1 MSEHV
6 KKFID
11 DLSNGKN
18 ADAGEA
24 FKDALRAKVAD
35 GLDKQRVDIASR
47 IFNDASTQ
55 AQNFSD
61 PKPVV
66 TDPNPET
73 SVVIDTQGQEVEF
86 VDNGNEQP
94 TPESEVPN
102 AESHSLINCTRWVLQ
117 SIKQKYMFL
126 GTSSLKCELCH

>member
-11 DLSNGKN
+11 DIQNGKN

-61 PKPVV
+61 PKPTV

-102 AESHSLINCTRWVLQ
+102 AESQPT
-117 SIKQKYMFL
+117 
-126 GTSSLKCELCH
+126 T

>member
-35 GLDKQRVDIASR
+35 GLDKQRVDIASK
-47 IFNDASTQ
+47 IFNGVEPQ
-55 AQNFSD
+55 PFSD
-61 PKPVV
+61 PKPAV

-73 SVVIDTQGQEVEF
+73 DVVIDTQGQEVAFEP
-86 VDNGNEQP
+86 NGNEQP
-94 TPESEVPN
+94 TPEAEVPSSD
-102 AESHSLINCTRWVLQ
+102 ESQPT
-117 SIKQKYMFL
+117 
-126 GTSSLKCELCH
+126 T

>member
-35 GLDKQRVDIASR
+35 SLDQARIDIAGK
-47 IFNDASTQ
+47 IFSDVE
-55 AQNFSD
+55 AQPHSD
-61 PKPVV
+61 PKPAV

-73 SVVIDTQGQEVEF
+73 DVMIDTKGQEIEIT
-86 VDNGNEQP
+86 DNGNEQP
-94 TPESEVPN
+94 KPESEIPEAPAN
-102 AESHSLINCTRWVLQ
+102 DESQPT
-117 SIKQKYMFL
+117 
-126 GTSSLKCELCH
+126 T

>member
-35 GLDKQRVDIASR
+35 GLDKQRVDIASK
-47 IFNDASTQ
+47 IFNGVEPQ
-55 AQNFSD
+55 PFSD
-61 PKPVV
+61 PKPAV

-73 SVVIDTQGQEVEF
+73 DVVIDTQGQEVAFEP
-86 VDNGNEQP
+86 NGNEQP
-94 TPESEVPN
+94 TPEAEVP
-102 AESHSLINCTRWVLQ
+102 ASDESQPT
-117 SIKQKYMFL
+117 
-126 GTSSLKCELCH
+126 T

>member
-11 DLSNGKN
+11 DLQNGKN

-35 GLDKQRVDIASR
+35 GLDKARVDIASK
-47 IFNDASTQ
+47 IFNGVEPQ
-55 AQNFSD
+55 PFSD
-61 PKPVV
+61 PKPAV

-73 SVVIDTQGQEVEF
+73 DVVIDTQGKEVAFEP
-86 VDNGNEQP
+86 NGNEQP
-94 TPESEVPN
+94 TPEAEVPEAPVN
-102 AESHSLINCTRWVLQ
+102 DESQPT
-117 SIKQKYMFL
+117 
-126 GTSSLKCELCH
+126 T

>member
-11 DLSNGKN
+11 DLQNGKN

-35 GLDKQRVDIASR
+35 GLDNQRVDIASR
-47 IFNDASTQ
+47 IFNDKSTE

-61 PKPVV
+61 PKPAV
-66 TDPNPET
+66 TDSNPET
-73 SVVIDTQGQEVEF
+73 AVVIDTKGNEVEF

-94 TPESEVPN
+94 KPESEVPAN
-102 AESHSLINCTRWVLQ
+102 DESQPT
-117 SIKQKYMFL
+117 
-126 GTSSLKCELCH
+126 T

>member
-35 GLDKQRVDIASR
+35 GLDQARVDIASK
-47 IFNDASTQ
+47 IFNGVEPQ
-55 AQNFSD
+55 PFSD
-61 PKPVV
+61 PKPAV

-73 SVVIDTQGQEVEF
+73 DVVIDTQGQEVEF
-86 VDNGNEQP
+86 TDNGNEQP
-94 TPESEVPN
+94 TPESEVPS
-102 AESHSLINCTRWVLQ
+102 AESQPVNQ
-117 SIKQKYMFL
+117 
-126 GTSSLKCELCH
+126 

>member
-35 GLDKQRVDIASR
+35 GLDKARVDIASK
-47 IFNDASTQ
+47 IFNGVEPQ
-55 AQNFSD
+55 PFSD

-73 SVVIDTQGQEVEF
+73 DVVIDTQGQEVAFEP
-86 VDNGNEQP
+86 NGNEQP
-94 TPESEVPN
+94 TPEAEVPEAPVN
-102 AESHSLINCTRWVLQ
+102 DESQPT
-117 SIKQKYMFL
+117 
-126 GTSSLKCELCH
+126 T

>member
-35 GLDKQRVDIASR
+35 GLDKARVDIAGK
-47 IFNDASTQ
+47 IFNGVEPQ
-55 AQNFSD
+55 PFSD
-61 PKPVV
+61 PKPAV

-73 SVVIDTQGQEVEF
+73 DVMIDTQGQEIEIT
-86 VDNGNEQP
+86 DNGNEQP
-94 TPESEVPN
+94 KPESEIPEAPAN
-102 AESHSLINCTRWVLQ
+102 DESQPT
-117 SIKQKYMFL
+117 
-126 GTSSLKCELCH
+126 T

>member
-35 GLDKQRVDIASR
+35 GLDKARVDIASR
-47 IFNDASTQ
+47 IFNDKSTE
-55 AQNFSD
+55 AQDFSD
-61 PKPVV
+61 PKPAV
-66 TDPNPET
+66 TDPAPET
-73 SVVIDTQGQEVEF
+73 ETIIDTQGNEIGFES
-86 VDNGNEQP
+86 NGNEQP
-94 TPESEVPN
+94 KPENVHLDSPEDPGQVIPN
-102 AESHSLINCTRWVLQ
+102 DESQPT
-117 SIKQKYMFL
+117 
-126 GTSSLKCELCH
+126 T

>member
-35 GLDKQRVDIASR
+35 GLDKQRVDVAR
-47 IFNDASTQ
+47 KIFNGVE
-55 AQNFSD
+55 AQPFSD
-61 PKPVV
+61 PKPAV

-73 SVVIDTQGQEVEF
+73 AVVMDTKGNEVEF

-94 TPESEVPN
+94 KPE
-102 AESHSLINCTRWVLQ
+102 AEIPEAPANDESQPT
-117 SIKQKYMFL
+117 
-126 GTSSLKCELCH
+126 T

>member
-18 ADAGEA
+18 PDAGEA

-47 IFNDASTQ
+47 IFNDKSTE
-55 AQNFSD
+55 AQDFSD
-61 PKPVV
+61 PKPAV

-73 SVVIDTQGQEVEF
+73 AVVIDTKGQEVEF
-86 VDNGNEQP
+86 TDNGNKQP
-94 TPESEVPN
+94 TPEAEVPEAPVN
-102 AESHSLINCTRWVLQ
+102 DESQPT
-117 SIKQKYMFL
+117 
-126 GTSSLKCELCH
+126 T